1 MAFPRAGSGD
11 EPGRSGP
18 AWEERQKQFLGTHL
32 NNRGYW
38 TMGHNLGKA
47 ARSTDKSSS
56 CLLSKVF
63 SLFSL
68 FQVSSLNLRALE
80 SVPGMVVLSTGQ
92 KMLQLSTPASKFSKA
107 TSPSVAHFTATS
119 GLMRTN
125 MKFLRTQPSI
135 EKLGSNQ
142 DMENLNLFSLWWSVA
157 SWRLTAG
164 PVSPVKRL
172 WALTRSTGEAKSSAR
187 QHLGRLFRKCISDM
201 INSASWKLS
210 RLYWV
215 KIC

>member
-1 MAFPRAGSGD
+1 MG

-32 NNRGYW
+32 NNRGYLDTTW
-38 TMGHNLGKA
+38 ERQQDQLTSPQA
-47 ARSTDKSSS
+47 AS
-56 CLLSKVF
+56 CQKFVLKTLQF
-63 SLFSL
+63 SHTSL
-68 FQVSSLNLRALE
+68 FQVSSLNLRELE

-92 KMLQLSTPASKFSKA
+92 KMLQLSSSKFSKA

-201 INSASWKLS
+201 INSAMLE
-210 RLYWV
+210 V
-215 KIC
+215 GCFG